1 MTYILGGIC
10 LVMFGSYVARISNTR
25 NYADVI
31 HEHYAAALYLA
42 MAIICFVCY

>member
-10 LVMFGSYVARISNTR
+10 LVMFGGYVARMANATR
-25 NYADVI
+25 HADVI
-31 HEHYAAALYLA
+31 HEHYAAVLYLA